1 MGRENRAQQ
10 IKGRREHDAEPR
22 AAAGVEPRKGPCAA
36 PCDERQLDEQEA
48 EHRSVHAAQ
57 KGGRLKHDP
66 HAKRVEHGM
75 VVRKAVVPVPAGIM
89 GRPQNLI
96 DHVVGID
103 GAESGEVGQKDEDER
118 GLQQGEADEPEPFAT
133 GKGRRPPVFQTA
145 LQKARNPV
153 KKEQRQ
159 HGRSN
164 QANADEQ
171 RLPSSKR
178 RAQPDRKAVRQGEQ
192 GAERQRQGEASRRAP
207 PPLIGFSLAMINFSL
222 VIGPIPSFSTAGPL
236 FPTPGGAP
244 SPAWST
250 RPRQSG
256 ERTSLAICSMRR
268 TRW

>member
-1 MGRENRAQQ
+1 MKNCYRWPMAGTRDGPVPAPEQDRHVFAGQVVCPGEVEQLQNENDHDDGERNVLPHKRGMGRENRAQQ

-118 GLQQGEADEPEPFAT
+118 GLQQGEADEPEPW
-133 GKGRRPPVFQTA
+133 
-145 LQKARNPV
+145 
-153 KKEQRQ
+153 
-159 HGRSN
+159 
-164 QANADEQ
+164 
-171 RLPSSKR
+171 
-178 RAQPDRKAVRQGEQ
+178 
-192 GAERQRQGEASRRAP
+192 
-207 PPLIGFSLAMINFSL
+207 SLAM
-222 VIGPIPSFSTAGPL
+222 
-236 FPTPGGAP
+236 P
-244 SPAWST
+244 SPGCPPRGRVTMGMGRLAAAAPLPSRGPGPPWPSARCGGRGGRPPTST
-250 RPRQSG
+250 GAGSHAAP
-256 ERTSLAICSMRR
+256 AP
-268 TRW
+268 